1 MAIDALIYDF
11 DRAIMDTEPP
21 DFQTWQ
27 EVFRTREM
35 DFEMVWWT
43 FTEGDWREP

>member
-11 DRAIMDTEPP
+11 DRAIMDTETP